1 MIQKSIIISFL
12 VLIVS
17 SCASTGGYSN
27 KTNKRTENIKAVET
41 NSAEK
46 INVDLGV
53 GYLKRGKEGDIDVA
67 ITKFKKAIK
76 INPTYALA
84 HSMLATVYDK
94 KGLFDSA
101 KIHYKKSIKYNNGNP
116 NIVNNYA
123 NFLCQR
129 GSYKE
134 AINKYKEV
142 IDNPKYKTPS
152 SAYENAG
159 VCAINANENKD
170 AQIYF
175 RQALSLNAESANSL
189 YYLLIIHLNKGEYMN
204 ARAFLQRLEQ
214 VVNPSA
220 EILAAGYEVEKGLNH
235 TKLAKNYLTKLKNR
249 FPRSES
255 LKLIQEREY
264 EFRRK

>member
-1 MIQKSIIISFL
+1 MINKSIILSI
-12 VLIVS
+12 LILLVS
-17 SCASTGGYSN
+17 SCASNGGSK
-27 KTNKRTENIKAVET
+27 KTNNRTESIKEAAN

-53 GYLKRGKEGDIDVA
+53 GYLKRGRDGDIDVA
-67 ITKFKKAIK
+67 IKKFKKAIK

-84 HSMLATVYDK
+84 HSMLATVYDR

-101 KIHYKKSIKYNNGNP
+101 EIHYKKSIKYNNGNP

-129 GSYKE
+129 GLYNE
-134 AINKYKEV
+134 AIEKYKEV
-142 IDNPKYKTPS
+142 IENPKYSTPA

-159 VCAINANENKD
+159 VCAMKANNNEEAEK
-170 AQIYF
+170 YF
-175 RQALSLNAESANSL
+175 RESLKISNKSANSL
-189 YYLLIIHLNKGEYMN
+189 YYLLTIYLKKGEYMK

-214 VVNPSA
+214 VVQPSE
-220 EILAAGYEVEKGLNH
+220 EILAAGYQVEKGLNH

-255 LKLIQEREY
+255 LKQIQEN
-264 EFRRK
+264 

>member
-1 MIQKSIIISFL
+1 MINKSIILSL
-12 VLIVS
+12 LILLVS
-17 SCASTGGYSN
+17 SCASSGGS
-27 KTNKRTENIKAVET
+27 KHSSNKRTENIKAAET

-53 GYLKRGKEGDIDVA
+53 GYLKRGKDGDIDIA
-67 ITKFKKAIK
+67 IKKFKKAIK

-84 HSMLATVYDK
+84 HSMLATVYDR

-101 KIHYKKSIKYNNGNP
+101 EIHYKKSIKYNNGNP

-129 GSYKE
+129 GSYDK
-134 AINKYKEV
+134 AIKKYKEV
-142 IDNPKYKTPS
+142 IENPKYTTPA

-159 VCAINANENKD
+159 VCAMKANKNED
-170 AQIYF
+170 AEKYF
-175 RQALSLNAESANSL
+175 RESLNYNNKSANSL
-189 YYLLIIHLNKGEYMN
+189 YYLLTIYLKKGEYMK

-214 VVNPSA
+214 VVQPSA
-220 EILAAGYEVEKGLNH
+220 EILAAGYQIEKGLHH
-235 TKLAKNYLTKLKNR
+235 TKLANNYLTKLKNR

-255 LKLIQEREY
+255 LKQIQEN
-264 EFRRK
+264 

>member
-1 MIQKSIIISFL
+1 MVIKSI
-12 VLIVS
+12 VLSLLILLVS
-17 SCASTGGYSN
+17 SCASSGGS
-27 KTNKRTENIKAVET
+27 KHTNKRTENIKAVET

-53 GYLKRGKEGDIDVA
+53 GYLKRGKDGDIDVA
-67 ITKFKKAIK
+67 INKFKKAIK

-84 HSMLATVYDK
+84 HSMLATVYDR

-101 KIHYKKSIKYNNGNP
+101 EIHYKKSIKYNNGNP

-134 AINKYKEV
+134 AISKYIEV
-142 IDNPKYKTPS
+142 IDNPKYQTPA

-159 VCAINANENKD
+159 VCAMKGNQNEEAEK
-170 AQIYF
+170 YF
-175 RQALSLNAESANSL
+175 RESLKINKKSANSL
-189 YYLLIIHLNKGEYMN
+189 YYLLTIYLKKGEYMK

-214 VVNPSA
+214 VVQPSE
-220 EILAAGYEVEKGLNH
+220 EILAAGYQVEKGLNH
-235 TKLAKNYLTKLKNR
+235 TKQAKKYLTQLKNR
-249 FPRSES
+249 FPQSDS
-255 LKLIQEREY
+255 LKLIQEN
-264 EFRRK
+264 